1 MINLSTISWILLL
14 AAAVIQVVFLFRKSG
29 ESYAPNPAV
38 IVLLAASA
46 ALLLVVFI
54 RRSFDI
60 GFVAL
65 TGTFESLVFYA
76 AVIIILA
83 LIYLMQK
90 KIPRY
95 NGIGFGL
102 TFLALVMLAI
112 ASSPLT
118 NKEALPP
125 VPALRSFWLVL
136 HVSFSFIGEA
146 FFVVSFAA
154 SIAFLLCKDKSSKK
168 AADYSRL
175 TYTATA
181 VGYPVF
187 TAGAIIFG
195 AVWAQKAW
203 GRWWGWDPKE
213 TWALITWLVYAFY
226 LHVRLIAKKSDT
238 LASWISVVGFL
249 CTVFTF
255 FGVNYILPGLHSYR

>member
-1 MINLSTISWILLL
+1 MTSFSTAAWILLL
-14 AAAVIQVVFLFRKSG
+14 IAAIIQVISLFRKSTKG
-29 ESYAPNPAV
+29 DPVSV
-38 IVLLAASA
+38 WILAASF
-46 ALLLVVFI
+46 LLLVIAFI
-54 RRSFDI
+54 QRSI
-60 GFVAL
+60 AINYVAL

-76 AVIIILA
+76 AIVA
-83 LIYLMQK
+83 LIGVIYRFQK
-90 KIPRY
+90 KLFFHKGVFFVI
-95 NGIGFGL
+95 
-102 TFLALVMLAI
+102 TFLALVLLAV

-146 FFVVSFAA
+146 FFIVSFAA
-154 SIAFLLCKDKSSKK
+154 SIAFLLTKNEKK
-168 AADYSRL
+168 AADFDRI
-175 TYTATA
+175 TYTSIA
-181 VGYPVF
+181 VGYPIF

-195 AVWAQKAW
+195 AIWAQQAW

-226 LHVRLIAKKSDT
+226 LHVRLIAKKSGP

-249 CTVFTF
+249 CTIFTF